1 MKIDRKKNSMG
12 DFYDYCLMDNNKM
25 LYIFFANNL
34 DLYMLLCTDK
44 LLPPNKNITLDFDI
58 TKEDYDIYRIF
69 DRLHS
74 AFVNSKEN
82 NADAPFFQKSITT
95 EYGEPYEV
103 APLVDENL
111 NINWIS
117 DNGPAVLEDRLVI
130 SKEEDSYKLAFIR
143 NDKPMDFGFKTNSGI
158 GIRFRNSGSRYNPF
172 NCVFMELYDN
182 LQKVNP
188 EYHQISFEELD
199 YQEKVK
205 KLKK

>member
-12 DFYDYCLMDNNKM
+12 DFYDYCLMDKNKM
-25 LYIFFANNL
+25 LYIFFANTL

-44 LLPPNKNITLDFDI
+44 LLPPNENITIDFDI

-69 DRLHS
+69 DRLHR
-74 AFVNSKEN
+74 AFMNSKEN
-82 NADAPFFQKSITT
+82 NPDAPFFQKSITT

-103 APLVDENL
+103 APLVDENS

-130 SKEEDSYKLAFIR
+130 SKEEDSYKLTFVR

-172 NCVFMELYDN
+172 NCLFMELYDN
-182 LQKVNP
+182 LQKINP

-199 YQEKVK
+199 YKEKVK